1 MHYNF
6 PGAPELCSVC
16 LLRSLT
22 QSVCSCTDTTNLSRS
37 LIFSDLTLTVNF
49 MLMKYCR
56 VHAYMRHEPQN
67 LLPESSL
74 SLREKF
80 VPRKIGTV
88 YRFDSET
95 KGTTEFR
102 NPKVL
107 GL

>member
-1 MHYNF
+1 
-6 PGAPELCSVC
+6 
-16 LLRSLT
+16 
-22 QSVCSCTDTTNLSRS
+22 
-37 LIFSDLTLTVNF
+37 

-56 VHAYMRHEPQN
+56 VHAYMRRGPHKIYYPKC
-67 LLPESSL
+67 SL

-80 VPRKIGTV
+80 SREKLVL